1 MRDLAVITFCVVAG
15 FYVYVAAMSF
25 VLWQNGFRVLGHG
38 FIARMAIFLV
48 VISWVLYFI
57 PGGKA

>member
-1 MRDLAVITFCVVAG
+1 MKDLAVITFCVVAG
-15 FYVYVAAMSF
+15 FYAYVAAMSF
-25 VLWQNGFRVLGHG
+25 VLWQNAFRVLGHG

-48 VISWVLYFI
+48 VISMVIYFI